1 VYFFIYPRAGCVL
14 NHPKRRRKIA
24 IFTAD
29 DSTWALPTWIA
40 TLPLLSQDHDVVGIY
55 LFPDRLGSLKGQK
68 TLRWYAQVFGLYN
81 VLIMALYAIKTKLSL
96 LPAPM
101 ANGWSETIGSWQQL
115 ARHYQLQLRHADT
128 PNAAAVVEWTKANEI
143 DVVFIM
149 VGNILKA
156 EIINAPRIGMINKH
170 ASLLPSCR
178 GLFPSFWGRLTGVPI
193 GITFHQVDVGIDTGR
208 ALVQVSYPPDRARGS
223 MLRFYMDTFGI
234 YPQLA
239 VVALEKLIA
248 QEYLPLPEYPSDYHS
263 LPTRADYRAYRRR
276 GFKIAKLSD
285 LFYRSTWGRP
295 LAPPRR
301 SALAGSRAEVMPD

>member
-1 VYFFIYPRAGCVL
+1 VA
-14 NHPKRRRKIA
+14 NHQKGRRRIA

-40 TLPLLSQDHDVVGIY
+40 TLPLLIQDHDVVGIY
-55 LFPDRLGSLKGQK
+55 LFPDRLGALKGKQ
-68 TLRWYAQVFGLYN
+68 TLFWYPQVFGLYN
-81 VLIMALYAIKTKLSL
+81 VLIMALYALRTRFSL
-96 LPAPM
+96 LPGPM
-101 ANGWSETIGSWQQL
+101 TGGSKTIGSWQQL
-115 ARHYQLQLRHADT
+115 AQRYQLQLLEAET

-149 VGNILKA
+149 VGNILQA
-156 EIINAPRIGMINKH
+156 EIVNAPRIGIINKH

-239 VVALEKLIA
+239 VAALDKLLA
-248 QEYLPLPEYPSDYHS
+248 QEYLTLPEQPSAYHS
-263 LPTRADYRAYRRR
+263 LPTRADYCAYRRQ
-276 GFKIAKLSD
+276 GLKVAQFSD
-285 LFYRSTWGRP
+285 LFYKSSLGSRAR
-295 LAPPRR
+295 PPRR
-301 SALAGSRAEVMPD
+301 RSTLIETYVRR